1 LGREAIDRMFIIGN
15 LLIAT
20 AQVLDYLLWAY
31 MWILIGRVIISWVNA
46 DYNNPIVRFFYA
58 ATEPVLEPVRRRLP
72 VFVGGFDLSP
82 IAVWLAVIF
91 LQRFLVRTLYEL
103 AYTVK

>member
-1 LGREAIDRMFIIGN
+1 MFIIGN

-46 DYNNPIVRFFYA
+46 DYNNPIARFLYA

-72 VFVGGFDLSP
+72 NVTGGFDLSP
-82 IAVWLAVIF
+82 IALWLAVIF
-91 LQRFLVRTLYEL
+91 LQRFLVRSLYEL
-103 AYTVK
+103 AYTLK